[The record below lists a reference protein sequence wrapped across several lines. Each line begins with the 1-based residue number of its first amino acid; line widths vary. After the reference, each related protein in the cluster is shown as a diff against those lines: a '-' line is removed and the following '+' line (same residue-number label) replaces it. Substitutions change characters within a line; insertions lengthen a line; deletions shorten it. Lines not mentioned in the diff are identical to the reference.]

1 MFGLE
6 DQKKKKKNE
15 FIFDLEIDLKDPK
28 KLQETKNLIEGR
40 IQKLKTYL
48 RAGEDKELF
57 NQLGTLLLGYTSLL
71 KVLTRAVTKKG

>member
-28 KLQETKNLIEGR
+28 KLQETKNLIEER